1 MSNVAE
7 RLSTNGTVVDF
18 RHADKVY
25 GDGTRLIKLSPT
37 SMSGVKANIIDLR
50 NAFQAMQQNA
60 PAPAQSNVQPETT
73 STPVEQ
79 ATVAENTQSASQKLS
94 KIVPLNF
101 SRATADED
109 YHRGV
114 RLGSAG
120 KQNIK
125 SHLVV
130 SDTAMMQTPVETAV
144 TTTPEEANL
153 RHEETAADNANIPP
167 EEKPIEA
174 TDESEKNLKRLKTNI
189 DELVVINN
197 QKKDTEKQYNQSQEM
212 NNETHTIAKNAAT
225 SLETAIQKR
234 EFEKHN
240 KEAAEK
246 ANAQLNIHVAKMGS
260 TTDDAK
266 KATKAKIVELRQKIR
281 DLDKDT
287 KEQEAKAAADNAA
300 AAVALQSAEA
310 YKKEADK
317 FIAKNMIIKEKIN
330 EFNSVINKENIE
342 LQPVNIDE
350 IEAEQGN
357 LFAMNDNNYDNDYSN
372 EDNYSFIR
380 RAS

>member
-174 TDESEKNLKRLKTNI
+174 TDESEKNLNRLKTNI

-212 NNETHTIAKNAAT
+212 NNETHTIAKNAAKY
-225 SLETAIQKR
+225 LETAIQKQ

-240 KEAAEK
+240 AEAAKK
-246 ANAQLNIHVAKMGS
+246 ANAQLNIHAAKMGS

-317 FIAKNMIIKEKIN
+317 FIAKNMIIKEKLN

-357 LFAMNDNNYDNDYSN
+357 LFAMNDNNYDNDYAN

-380 RAS
+380 RAA

>member
-174 TDESEKNLKRLKTNI
+174 TDESEKNLNRLKTNI

-197 QKKDTEKQYNQSQEM
+197 QKKATEKQYDQSQEM
-212 NNETHTIAKNAAT
+212 NNETRTIAKNAAKY
-225 SLETAIQKR
+225 LETAIQKR

-240 KEAAEK
+240 DEAAKK

-300 AAVALQSAEA
+300 AAAALQSAEA

-317 FIAKNMIIKEKIN
+317 FIAKNMMIKEKIN
-330 EFNSVINKENIE
+330 EFNSVINKANIE
-342 LQPVNIDE
+342 LQPINIDE

-380 RAS
+380 RAA

>member
-174 TDESEKNLKRLKTNI
+174 TDESEKNLNRLKTNI

-357 LFAMNDNNYDNDYSN
+357 LFAMNDNNYDNDYAN

>member
-174 TDESEKNLKRLKTNI
+174 TDESEKNLNRLKTNI

-300 AAVALQSAEA
+300 AAVALQSAEE

-357 LFAMNDNNYDNDYSN
+357 LFAMNDNNYDNDYAN

>member
-174 TDESEKNLKRLKTNI
+174 TDESEKNLNRLKTNI

-212 NNETHTIAKNAAT
+212 NNETHTIARNAAE

-240 KEAAEK
+240 KEAAKK
-246 ANAQLNIHVAKMGS
+246 ANEQLNIHVAKMGS

-266 KATKAKIVELRQKIR
+266 KATKAKIVELRQKIS

-300 AAVALQSAEA
+300 AAAALQSAEA

-357 LFAMNDNNYDNDYSN
+357 LFAMNDNNYDNDYAN

>member
-130 SDTAMMQTPVETAV
+130 SDTVMMQTPVETAV

-174 TDESEKNLKRLKTNI
+174 TDESEKNLNRLKTNI

-357 LFAMNDNNYDNDYSN
+357 LFAMNDNNYDNDYAN

>member
-50 NAFQAMQQNA
+50 NAFEATQQNA
-60 PAPAQSNVQPETT
+60 PAPAQSNIQPETT

-130 SDTAMMQTPVETAV
+130 SDTAMMQTPVESAV

-153 RHEETAADNANIPP
+153 RHGETSADNANIPP
-167 EEKPIEA
+167 EEKPVEA
-174 TDESEKNLKRLKTNI
+174 TDESKEMLNKLHTSTENLI
-189 DELVVINN
+189 SVNN
-197 QKKDTEKQYNQSQEM
+197 QKQANQAIRDQAKATNDEAIRTAEMAAADLEEARKKEELAKQAEEVAKQENKNLTVQVGVMISTISNATRATEVK
-212 NNETHTIAKNAAT
+212 
-225 SLETAIQKR
+225 
-234 EFEKHN
+234 
-240 KEAAEK
+240 AAELQQE
-246 ANAQLNIHVAKMGS
+246 A
-260 TTDDAK
+260 
-266 KATKAKIVELRQKIR
+266 R
-281 DLDKDT
+281 DLDDDT
-287 KEQEAKAAADNAA
+287 KQQNAKAAADKDAT
-300 AAVALQSAEA
+300 AVALQSAEA
-310 YKKEADK
+310 HNKVADEYST
-317 FIAKNMIIKEKIN
+317 KNMEIRKQLDEAKARIQAG
-330 EFNSVINKENIE
+330 NIQ
-342 LQPVNIDE
+342 LQPVDMDK

-380 RAS
+380 RAA